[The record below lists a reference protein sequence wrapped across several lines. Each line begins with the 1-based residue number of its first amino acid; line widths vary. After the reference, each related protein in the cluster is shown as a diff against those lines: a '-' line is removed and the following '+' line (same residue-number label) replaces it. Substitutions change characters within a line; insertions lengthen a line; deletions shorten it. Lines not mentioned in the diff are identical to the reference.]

1 MKVFNVEFLS
11 FVPGESFLKLLV
23 DLFLMKSVVGLVMG
37 IIGSVFAI
45 LASIIFGVMGILI
58 YLGKGG
64 LEDVGGSTKL
74 MEFAGSLSIWLFV
87 LFVWFLVLSIIG
99 LVYSGKMNRE
109 GSVKKGG
116 IGCLVIG
123 ILTINIFLVIGGV
136 LGIMAAGNSAGNE
149 VARNIEQVS
158 NPVPVVSNN
167 VLVNRGNV

>member
-1 MKVFNVEFLS
+1 M
-11 FVPGESFLKLLV
+11 
-23 DLFLMKSVVGLVMG
+23 
-37 IIGSVFAI
+37 
-45 LASIIFGVMGILI
+45 
-58 YLGKGG
+58 
-64 LEDVGGSTKL
+64 
-74 MEFAGSLSIWLFV
+74 
-87 LFVWFLVLSIIG
+87 VLSIIG